1 MGGWMPAARRV
12 ESSRVGR
19 RARVLHRC
27 VPSSVR
33 FRSVRF
39 GSVRSFA
46 ARRLGRVR
54 DEKCAITNQSSR
66 RSVRARRVACVVCD
80 SPCVTHRVGV
90 VVVVVCDSPLR
101 TRAYGM
107 VGVGRSSSLN
117 TMEKVSPHWTTERL
131 PTRRARALM
140 LMRLID

>member
-1 MGGWMPAARRV
+1 MGWMPAARRI
-12 ESSRVGR
+12 ESSRSVVA
-19 RARVLHRC
+19 RA
-27 VPSSVR
+27 SSTDASRLR
-33 FRSVRF
+33 FGSVRF
-39 GSVRSFA
+39 GSVRFVRSRHVVSVEFA
-46 ARRLGRVR
+46 TKSAQSN
-54 DEKCAITNQSSR
+54 NQSSR

-90 VVVVVCDSPLR
+90 VVVVVVCDSPLR

-107 VGVGRSSSLN
+107 VGVGRSSSFN

-140 LMRLID
+140 LM

>member
-1 MGGWMPAARRV
+1 MGWMPAARRI
-12 ESSRVGR
+12 ESSRSVVA
-19 RARVLHRC
+19 RASSTDASRLRLGS
-27 VPSSVR
+27 VP
-33 FRSVRF
+33 FGSVRF

-54 DEKCAITNQSSR
+54 DEKCAITHQSSR

-90 VVVVVCDSPLR
+90 GVGVVCDSPLR

-140 LMRLID
+140 LM

>member
-1 MGGWMPAARRV
+1 MGWMPAARRI
-12 ESSRVGR
+12 ESSRSVVA
-19 RARVLHRC
+19 RASSTDASRLRLG
-27 VPSSVR
+27 SVR
-33 FRSVRF
+33 FGSVRF

-54 DEKCAITNQSSR
+54 DEKCAITHQSSR
-66 RSVRARRVACVVCD
+66 RSVRARRVAC
-80 SPCVTHRVGV
+80 
-90 VVVVVCDSPLR
+90 VVCDSPLR

-117 TMEKVSPHWTTERL
+117 TMEKVKKVSPHWTTERL

-140 LMRLID
+140 LLM

>member
-1 MGGWMPAARRV
+1 MGWMPAARRV

-33 FRSVRF
+33 FGSVRF
-39 GSVRSFA
+39 GSFVRSRHVVSVAFA
-46 ARRLGRVR
+46 TKSAG
-54 DEKCAITNQSSR
+54 
-66 RSVRARRVACVVCD
+66 
-80 SPCVTHRVGV
+80 GV
-90 VVVVVCDSPLR
+90 WDFVVCDSPLR

-117 TMEKVSPHWTTERL
+117 TMEKV
-131 PTRRARALM
+131 
-140 LMRLID
+140 

>member
-1 MGGWMPAARRV
+1 MGWMPAARRI
-12 ESSRVGR
+12 ESSRSVVA
-19 RARVLHRC
+19 RASSTDASRLRLGS
-27 VPSSVR
+27 VP
-33 FRSVRF
+33 FGSVRF

-54 DEKCAITNQSSR
+54 DEKCAITHQSSR

-90 VVVVVCDSPLR
+90 GVVVVCDSPLR

-107 VGVGRSSSLN
+107 VGVGRSSCLN
-117 TMEKVSPHWTTERL
+117 AMEKEKVHIGRSNGYR
-131 PTRRARALM
+131 RVASRAR
-140 LMRLID
+140 

>member
-1 MGGWMPAARRV
+1 MDAGRATNRV
-12 ESSRVGR
+12 ESVGR

-27 VPSSVR
+27 VPSSAR
-33 FRSVRF
+33 FGSVRF

-54 DEKCAITNQSSR
+54 DEKCAITHQSSR

-90 VVVVVCDSPLR
+90 GVVVVCDSPLR
-101 TRAYGM
+101 TRTFKYDGKSKSTLDDRTVTDA
-107 VGVGRSSSLN
+107 S
-117 TMEKVSPHWTTERL
+117 
-131 PTRRARALM
+131 RARVDVDV
-140 LMRLID
+140 ID

>member
-1 MGGWMPAARRV
+1 MDAGRATNRV
-12 ESSRVGR
+12 ESVGR

-33 FRSVRF
+33 FGSVRF
-39 GSVRSFA
+39 GSVRFGSF
-46 ARRLGRVR
+46 VR
-54 DEKCAITNQSSR
+54 SRHVVSVAFATKSAQSNNQSSR

-80 SPCVTHRVGV
+80 SPCVTHRVVVV

-117 TMEKVSPHWTTERL
+117 TMEKV
-131 PTRRARALM
+131 
-140 LMRLID
+140 

>member
-1 MGGWMPAARRV
+1 MDAGRATNRV
-12 ESSRVGR
+12 ESVGR

-33 FRSVRF
+33 FVSVRF
-39 GSVRSFA
+39 GSFRFGSFVRSRHVVSVAFA
-46 ARRLGRVR
+46 TKSAQSN
-54 DEKCAITNQSSR
+54 NQSSR

-90 VVVVVCDSPLR
+90 GVVVVCDSPLR

-107 VGVGRSSSLN
+107 VGVGRSSSFN

-140 LMRLID
+140 LM

>member
-1 MGGWMPAARRV
+1 MGWMPAARRV

-33 FRSVRF
+33 FGSVRF
-39 GSVRSFA
+39 VRSFA

-54 DEKCAITNQSSR
+54 DEKCAINQSSR
-66 RSVRARRVACVVCD
+66 RSVRARRVV
-80 SPCVTHRVGV
+80 CVTHRVV
-90 VVVVVCDSPLR
+90 THRVVVVVCDSPLR

-107 VGVGRSSSLN
+107 VGVGRSSCLN
-117 TMEKVSPHWTTERL
+117 AMEKEKVHIGRSNGYR
-131 PTRRARALM
+131 RVASRAR
-140 LMRLID
+140 